1 MDPVTIALTL
11 LLKNPAQTAT
21 TVQNATEP
29 GQIDVAK
36 MQGSLADLSR
46 GVLTCY
52 HKTARFNQVDVL
64 QLPWDRQQQY
74 AADNSAVLKIAYQ
87 GVSMARY
94 EMAVAVMT
102 KGNAVRTSVL
112 ADNAI
117 IPYSKKCKLE
127 EWTTE

>member
-1 MDPVTIALTL
+1 MQ
-11 LLKNPAQTAT
+11 LLKNQDLTTAA
-21 TVQNATEP
+21 VQNATAP
-29 GQIDVAK
+29 GQVDVAK
-36 MQGSLADLSR
+36 MHGSLADLSR

-52 HKTARFNQVDVL
+52 HKTARFSQVDVV
-64 QLPWDRQQQY
+64 QQPWDRQQQY
-74 AADNSAVLKIAYQ
+74 GADNSAVLKISYQ
-87 GVSMARY
+87 GMTMARY

-102 KGNAVRTSVL
+102 KSNAVRTSVI